1 MKSISIIIVILTILS
16 CNKRQDRIQIIE
28 DENLNQKQIDS
39 IIDEYNFEYS
49 RVVFIDSLEKVIL
62 PISTQNTRGGSRYSK
77 KSYHADSYPN
87 YWNLMFYDIKGGKTK
102 LLTQKKT
109 RISDFTTNFK
119 NVGPILKKSV
129 LYKAGDTDYNKDK
142 KLTYVDPEQLFIS
155 DIDGNKFSRLSP
167 INENL
172 MEYEI
177 VPNTDKIIFR
187 TLRDSNGDK
196 EFDEKDEKIWYLID
210 LSTESKAIEILN
222 QKKRK
227 EIENLYFKQWLVK
240 NNKV

>member
-1 MKSISIIIVILTILS
+1 MILS
-16 CNKRQDRIQIIE
+16 CNKREDRIQIIE

-49 RVVFIDSLEKVIL
+49 RVVFIDSMEKVIL
-62 PISTQNTRGGSRYSK
+62 PISTQNARDKSRYSA
-77 KSYHADSYPN
+77 KSYYADSYPN
-87 YWNLMFYDIKGGKTK
+87 YWNLIFFDIKSGKTK

-109 RISDFTTNFK
+109 RILDFTTNFK

-129 LYKAGDTDYNKDK
+129 LYKAGDTDYNLDK
-142 KLTYVDPEQLFIS
+142 KLTYVDPNQLFIS
-155 DIDGNKFSRLSP
+155 DIDGNNFSRLSP

-172 MEYEI
+172 IEYEI

-187 TLRDSNGDK
+187 TLRDSNGNK

-210 LSTESKAIEILN
+210 LSTKSKAVEILN
-222 QKKRK
+222 QEKRK

-240 NNKV
+240 NNKG